1 MQKVF
6 NVFSTISFVGV
17 LAIGGAAG
25 YVYLNQES
33 IKERITI
40 EITGLISDAV
50 GGAMGDLPGLLNGD
64 VKGEMVP
71 TLPAPSSPSGT
82 GLPVPF

>member
-33 IKERITI
+33 ITERIKT
-40 EITGLISDAV
+40 ELTGMIGDAV
-50 GGAMGDLPGLLNGD
+50 AGGLGDLPGMLNGD
-64 VKGEMVP
+64 IKGEMVP
-71 TLPAPSSPSGT
+71 TLPAPGSPAGT

>member
-6 NVFSTISFVGV
+6 NVFSTVAFVGV

-25 YVYLNQES
+25 YVVLNKEAITDN
-33 IKERITI
+33 IKSQL
-40 EITGLISDAV
+40 TGMIGDAV
-50 GGAMGDLPGLLNGD
+50 GGAVGDIPNLVGGA
-64 VKGEMVP
+64 GGG
-71 TLPAPSSPSGT
+71 LPAPSSPAGG